1 MMIDVPSSSDT
12 TRHSSSELD
21 SALAA
26 SSVDFDAIWRFQD
39 EVRTVVNSSC
49 KRGQRKM
56 YFFLPSGRRIERSS
70 TACLGDCI
78 WNLSYNPA
86 RQCIEL
92 ELERHLDDE
101 EQELLSSQLTLP
113 ADYDGE
119 GDNGSMFV
127 IYPW

>member
-1 MMIDVPSSSDT
+1 MIDIPSSSGT

-39 EVRTVVNSSC
+39 EVRTCVNA
-49 KRGQRKM
+49 
-56 YFFLPSGRRIERSS
+56 
-70 TACLGDCI
+70 TLGDCI
-78 WNLSYNPA
+78 WNLNYNLA

-92 ELERHLDDE
+92 ELERHLDDD
-101 EQELLSSQLTLP
+101 EQAMLTSQLTIP

-119 GDNGSMFV
+119 GVNGSMFV

>member
-1 MMIDVPSSSDT
+1 MIDVPSSSDA

-39 EVRTVVNSSC
+39 EVRTVVN
-49 KRGQRKM
+49 
-56 YFFLPSGRRIERSS
+56 
-70 TACLGDCI
+70 ACLGDCI
-78 WNLSYNPA
+78 WNLNYNPA

-92 ELERHLDDE
+92 ELERHLDE
-101 EQELLSSQLTLP
+101 EELALLSSQLTLP

-119 GDNGSMFV
+119 GANGSMFV

>member
-1 MMIDVPSSSDT
+1 MIDVPSSSGT
-12 TRHSSSELD
+12 TRHSSSEFD
-21 SALAA
+21 SALAV

-39 EVRTVVNSSC
+39 EVRTVVN
-49 KRGQRKM
+49 
-56 YFFLPSGRRIERSS
+56 
-70 TACLGDCI
+70 ACLGDCI
-78 WNLSYNPA
+78 WNLNYNPA

>member
-1 MMIDVPSSSDT
+1 MIDVPSSSGT
-12 TRHSSSELD
+12 TRHSSNGFD

-39 EVRTVVNSSC
+39 EVRTVVN
-49 KRGQRKM
+49 
-56 YFFLPSGRRIERSS
+56 
-70 TACLGDCI
+70 ACLGDCI
-78 WNLSYNPA
+78 WNLNYNPI

-101 EQELLSSQLTLP
+101 ELSLLSSQFTLP

-119 GDNGSMFV
+119 GAYGSMFV
-127 IYPW
+127 LYP

>member
-1 MMIDVPSSSDT
+1 MIDVPSSSGT

-26 SSVDFDAIWRFQD
+26 SSVDFDTIWRFQN
-39 EVRTVVNSSC
+39 EVRTVVN
-49 KRGQRKM
+49 
-56 YFFLPSGRRIERSS
+56 
-70 TACLGDCI
+70 ACLGDCI
-78 WNLSYNPA
+78 WNLNYNPA

-101 EQELLSSQLTLP
+101 EQELLSSQLTLL

-119 GDNGSMFV
+119 SDNGSMFV

>member
-1 MMIDVPSSSDT
+1 MIDVPSSSDT

-26 SSVDFDAIWRFQD
+26 SSIDFDAIWRLQD
-39 EVRTVVNSSC
+39 EVMTCVNA
-49 KRGQRKM
+49 
-56 YFFLPSGRRIERSS
+56 
-70 TACLGDCI
+70 TLGECI
-78 WNLSYNPA
+78 WNLNYNPA

-101 EQELLSSQLTLP
+101 ELAMLSSQLTIP

-119 GDNGSMFV
+119 GACGSMFV
-127 IYPW
+127 IYP